1 MPLPDPSSQTS
12 SPPRTPG
19 AEDETMFLPPKLLP
33 TSSPVMEACTPI
45 RPVEGASP
53 PPVPS
58 GIPVDIQIPSGS
70 GPSSVPRSINAVD
83 FECVAGDQ
91 GKSVSLFEQP
101 DNMFSVSE
109 TRELL
114 STVPETNGTDINVF
128 IKFILEV
135 ENLIRTP
142 FVSQPILLRCLVFK
156 IVDPLR
162 TWWVRELARNFS
174 WAPLREALFNNFVTP
189 IDRAILAE
197 RFLNRRQGP
206 SEDFADYI
214 NDILKYVPLFG
225 PALSEAEQ
233 VAKIWINQNVT
244 TFNFLQYQKVPD
256 NIEELIRLGKH
267 MRAIARQ
274 WANYDSSPISS
285 PVPVPRDLRCFY
297 CKQKGHLIANCPIRP
312 LKSGPTTRAIQ
323 SNDS

>member
-19 AEDETMFLPPKLLP
+19 AEDETVFLPPNLLP
-33 TSSPVMEACTPI
+33 TSSPVMEACSLI

-53 PPVPS
+53 PPVPT
-58 GIPVDIQIPSGS
+58 GIPSGS
-70 GPSSVPRSINAVD
+70 GPSSVPRSSNAVD
-83 FECVAGDQ
+83 FQCVAGAQ

-114 STVPETNGTDINVF
+114 SAVPETNGSDISVL

-135 ENLIRTP
+135 ESLISTP

-156 IVDPLR
+156 IVDPMR
-162 TWWVRELARNFS
+162 TWWVRELARHFS
-174 WAPLREALFNNFVTP
+174 WAPLKEALFNNFVTP

-206 SEDFADYI
+206 SEDFADFI

-225 PALSEAEQ
+225 PALSETEL
-233 VAKIWINQNVT
+233 VAKIWMNQNAS

-256 NIEELIRLGKH
+256 NIEDLIRLGQH
-267 MRAIARQ
+267 MRVIARQ
-274 WANYDSSPISS
+274 WANYDSLPMSS
-285 PVPVPRDLRCFY
+285 TVPGPARFNCFY

-323 SNDS
+323 PKDS